1 MVFRWNMFC
10 QCFSVNAF
18 FSQTVLCYCYHE
30 KAFLWCSP
38 HITKWDIKFSWSLR
52 LFLKVLTWYR
62 YINKIQ
68 NNYQNIQAD
77 QKEGYSSNAFFYFLR
92 RTKYVTRN
100 KKIQF
105 VYLTEAVIKVVLNA
119 IFYMKKNNLDE
130 SCNWTGKIQVT
141 LLLPLRKK

>member
-1 MVFRWNMFC
+1 M
-10 QCFSVNAF
+10 
-18 FSQTVLCYCYHE
+18 
-30 KAFLWCSP
+30 
-38 HITKWDIKFSWSLR
+38 
-52 LFLKVLTWYR
+52 LTWYR

-77 QKEGYSSNAFFYFLR
+77 QKEGYSSNAFFF
-92 RTKYVTRN
+92 TFCVEQKYVTRN
-100 KKIQF
+100 KKFQF

-130 SCNWTGKIQVT
+130 SCNWTGKIPVT